1 MSTMETVYAV
11 SDPKP
16 TVEAAVRQLANR
28 LDENV
33 RGIQQVFEANGDQ
46 LGNAESA
53 SHTVTPMI
61 VTENR
66 TTGRASSE
74 DMMGTYFVASA
85 ILMVTF
91 QKNLD

>member
-28 LDENV
+28 LDESV
-33 RGIQQVFEANGDQ
+33 RGIQQVFEASGDQ
-46 LGNAESA
+46 LWNAESA

-66 TTGRASSE
+66 TAGRASSE
-74 DMMGTYFVASA
+74 DTMVTYFVASA

-91 QKNLD
+91 QKKLD

>member
-28 LDENV
+28 IDENV
-33 RGIQQVFEANGDQ
+33 NGIQSVFESNGDQ
-46 LGNAESA
+46 LWNAESA
-53 SHTVTPMI
+53 SHTVTA
-61 VTENR
+61 VTVSER
-66 TTGRASSE
+66 RPAGRLSRE
-74 DMMGTYFVASA
+74 DVLVTHYVASA

-91 QKNLD
+91 QKKLD

>member
-1 MSTMETVYAV
+1 METVYAV

-28 LDENV
+28 LDESV
-33 RGIQQVFEANGDQ
+33 RGIQQVFEASGDQ
-46 LGNAESA
+46 LWNAESA

-74 DMMGTYFVASA
+74 DKMVTYFVASA

-91 QKNLD
+91 QKKLD

>member
-1 MSTMETVYAV
+1 MSTLETVYAV

-33 RGIQQVFEANGDQ
+33 RGIQSVFENNGDQ
-46 LGNAESA
+46 LWNAESA
-53 SHTVTPMI
+53 SHSVTAIPVRERRPAGLLSHEDVL
-61 VTENR
+61 VTH
-66 TTGRASSE
+66 
-74 DMMGTYFVASA
+74 YVASA

-91 QKNLD
+91 QKKLD